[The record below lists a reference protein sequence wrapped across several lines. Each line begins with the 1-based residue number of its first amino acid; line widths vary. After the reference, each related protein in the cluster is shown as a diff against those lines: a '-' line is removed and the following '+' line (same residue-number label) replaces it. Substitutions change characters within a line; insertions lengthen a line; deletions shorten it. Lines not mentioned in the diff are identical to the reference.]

1 MVVLLNGSFR
11 GERSNS
17 NYFLGLL
24 EEQLSGPCERVHLN
38 LVKDYRELKQKFQEA
53 EAVVIGMPLYVDGV
67 PAQVLELMEYLYGD
81 GRGSMN
87 GLRVYVISN
96 MGFYESRQARILLSI
111 VKNWCA
117 KVGAVYSGGLA
128 IGAGEMMGTLRN
140 VPMDQGPNKDMGL
153 GIKTIASHI
162 GNGTAM
168 EDIYTE
174 PTGFPRGMYRL
185 AADMN
190 WGSQARKNGVKR
202 SEIRQRR

>member
-11 GERSNS
+11 GEQSNS
-17 NYFLGLL
+17 NYFLGVL
-24 EEQLSGPCERVHLN
+24 EEKLSGPCERVHLN
-38 LVKDYRELKQKFQEA
+38 QVKDYGGLKQKLQEA

-67 PAQVLELMEYLYGD
+67 PAQVLELMEYLYAD
-81 GRGSMN
+81 GSGSLN

-117 KVGAVYSGGLA
+117 KLGAVYGGGLA

-140 VPMDQGPNKDMGL
+140 VPMDQGPNKDMGQ

-162 GNGTAM
+162 ENGTAM

-185 AADMN
+185 AADMS